1 MADSSLD
8 HARNTVIAFLE
19 GVARG
24 DVDDAFAR
32 HASDDF
38 RHHNPW
44 FAQDRESLRE
54 AMKTSATA
62 EPGKRFEVQQ
72 AIAEGDR
79 VMVFSRL
86 TRPQGQVHAVVHIAR
101 MSEGRIAEMWDIG
114 QEVPADSPNVLGMF

>member
-62 EPGKRFEVQQ
+62 EPGKRFKVQQ

-79 VMVFSRL
+79 VMVCWRALKTDPGCALNFDPPGVR
-86 TRPQGQVHAVVHIAR
+86 G
-101 MSEGRIAEMWDIG
+101 
-114 QEVPADSPNVLGMF
+114 

>member
-19 GVARG
+19 AVARG
-24 DVDDAFAR
+24 DVDDAFGR

-79 VMVFSRL
+79 VMVFSRPA
-86 TRPQGQVHAVVHIAR
+86 RPQGQVYALVHIAR
-101 MSEGRIAEMWDIG
+101 LRDGCVAEMWDIG
-114 QEVPADSPNVLGMF
+114 QEVPAESPNALGMF